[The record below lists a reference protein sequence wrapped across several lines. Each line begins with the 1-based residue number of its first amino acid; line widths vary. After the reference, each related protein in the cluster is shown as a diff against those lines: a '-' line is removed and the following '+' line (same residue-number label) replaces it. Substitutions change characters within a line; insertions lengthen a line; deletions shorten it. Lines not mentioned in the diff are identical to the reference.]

1 MIRDTD
7 QFNLKSEITPIP
19 DFPVPGVQY
28 KDVTSLLY
36 KPAAFKTT
44 VDAITAFARANNIT
58 DIVAPDARG
67 FIWGSPVAVALGIPL
82 HLVRKPG
89 KLPPPTVGIEFEYE
103 YAQTSLHMKANTPL
117 DALNNVLIIDDVS
130 ATGGTAL
137 AIIELLKKFNVHPI
151 DICYACV
158 IDLSFLGGTVK
169 LRGEGIKTFSV
180 IEYDKDGQ

>member
-1 MIRDTD
+1 MRDTD
-7 QFNLKSEITPIP
+7 RFNLKKDITPIP
-19 DFPVPGVQY
+19 DFPVAGVQY

-67 FIWGSPVAVALGIPL
+67 FIWGSPVAVALGVPL

-89 KLPPPTVGIEFEYE
+89 KLPPPTISHEFDYE
-103 YAQTSLHMKANTPL
+103 YASTSLHMKENTPL
-117 DALNNVLIIDDVS
+117 DSMSNVLIIDDVS

-137 AIIELLKKFNVHPI
+137 AVVELLKKFGIHPI
-151 DICYACV
+151 DVCYACV
-158 IDLSFLGGTVK
+158 IDLTFLEGTIK
-169 LRGEGIKTFSV
+169 LQGEGVKTFSI
-180 IEYDKDGQ
+180 IEYDKET

>member
-1 MIRDTD
+1 MRDTD
-7 QFNLKSEITPIP
+7 PYNLKKDITPIP
-19 DFPVPGVQY
+19 DFPVAGVQY

-58 DIVAPDARG
+58 DVVAADARG
-67 FIWGSPVAVALGIPL
+67 FIWGSPVALNIGAPL

-89 KLPPPTVGIEFEYE
+89 KLPPPTVGIDFEYE
-103 YAQTSLHMKANTPL
+103 YANTSLHMKANTPIG
-117 DALNNVLIIDDVS
+117 ALNNVLIVDDVS

-137 AIIELLKKFNVHPI
+137 AIVELLKKFEVHPI
-151 DICYACV
+151 DVCYACV

-169 LRGEGIKTFSV
+169 LQEQRVKTFSV
-180 IEYDKDGQ
+180 IEYDKED